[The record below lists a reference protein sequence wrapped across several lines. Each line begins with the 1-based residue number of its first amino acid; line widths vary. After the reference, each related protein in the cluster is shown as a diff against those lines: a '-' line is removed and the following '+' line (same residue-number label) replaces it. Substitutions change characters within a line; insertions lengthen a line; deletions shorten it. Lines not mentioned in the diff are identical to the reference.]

1 MSTPAS
7 SIPAAIRDRI
17 SAPAQPR
24 VWTPEDFADL
34 GPRTAV
40 DQALHRLVASRSLRR
55 IARGFYDIPQDN
67 RLTGK
72 PTYPNPRDV
81 IDALARKGKVR
92 VVVDG
97 LTAANDLGLT
107 HAVPARIGVLTDGR
121 LRPITLGNLTLDF
134 QAAAPSR
141 LYWAGRPAMRFV
153 QALHWLRDMLP
164 SDDGSLHQRLVS
176 ILKDPDH
183 GQAIQDDLRS
193 GLSALPE
200 WMRMIV
206 RESAP
211 AGERWNAASDRKS
224 EALETSANTRP
235 YHQKCEASEKP
246 MTEGFQTVLAASEKE
261 RRDLFIGAADRLR
274 TNEQNIEKDFW
285 VCWTLDALFNELE
298 AGGPRLLFKGGTS
311 LSKGYGLIER
321 FSEDIDITVFRED
334 IGQPATVE
342 ELEALSGKKRNN
354 RLEAIKAACQ
364 EYIHGPML
372 EQLSALLRQTLQTAN
387 LKADRARV
395 EADPDDP
402 DRSELASLVSHRNH
416 RRQCIHPSGHQDRI
430 GREIRS

>member
-7 SIPAAIRDRI
+7 SIPAAIRDRT

-67 RLTGK
+67 R

-81 IDALARKGKVR
+81 IDALAQKGKVR

-107 HAVPARIGVLTDGR
+107 DAVPARIGVLTDGR

-164 SDDGSLHQRLVS
+164 SDDGSLRKRLIS
-176 ILKDPDH
+176 ILRDPDH
-183 GQAIQDDLRS
+183 GQSIQDDLRS

-200 WMRMIV
+200 WMRVIV
-206 RESAP
+206 RDLLQQANAGAPPSAEKAKPSRRAPASAP
-211 AGERWNAASDRKS
+211 
-224 EALETSANTRP
+224 
-235 YHQKCEASEKP
+235 
-246 MTEGFQTVLAASEKE
+246 
-261 RRDLFIGAADRLR
+261 I
-274 TNEQNIEKDFW
+274 I
-285 VCWTLDALFNELE
+285 
-298 AGGPRLLFKGGTS
+298 
-311 LSKGYGLIER
+311 
-321 FSEDIDITVFRED
+321 
-334 IGQPATVE
+334 
-342 ELEALSGKKRNN
+342 KK
-354 RLEAIKAACQ
+354 
-364 EYIHGPML
+364 
-372 EQLSALLRQTLQTAN
+372 
-387 LKADRARV
+387 ARGSSS
-395 EADPDDP
+395 
-402 DRSELASLVSHRNH
+402 R
-416 RRQCIHPSGHQDRI
+416 
-430 GREIRS
+430 

>member
-7 SIPAAIRDRI
+7 SIPAAIRDRV

-40 DQALHRLVASRSLRR
+40 DQAGSSTGWSLPEACGGSRAASTTS
-55 IARGFYDIPQDN
+55 PPVNN

-107 HAVPARIGVLTDGR
+107 NAVPARIGVLTDGR
-121 LRPITLGNLTLDF
+121 LRPITLGNLTLAF

-141 LYWAGRPAMRFV
+141 LYWAGRSAMRFV

-164 SDDGSLHQRLVS
+164 SDDGSLHKRLVS

-200 WMRMIV
+200 WMRIIV
-206 RESAP
+206 RNLLQQANAGAP
-211 AGERWNAASDRKS
+211 
-224 EALETSANTRP
+224 
-235 YHQKCEASEKP
+235 
-246 MTEGFQTVLAASEKE
+246 
-261 RRDLFIGAADRLR
+261 
-274 TNEQNIEKDFW
+274 
-285 VCWTLDALFNELE
+285 
-298 AGGPRLLFKGGTS
+298 
-311 LSKGYGLIER
+311 
-321 FSEDIDITVFRED
+321 
-334 IGQPATVE
+334 PATQNPKP
-342 ELEALSGKKRNN
+342 LRHAQTPAPIIKSAKR
-354 RLEAIKAACQ
+354 
-364 EYIHGPML
+364 P
-372 EQLSALLRQTLQTAN
+372 
-387 LKADRARV
+387 
-395 EADPDDP
+395 
-402 DRSELASLVSHRNH
+402 RSR
-416 RRQCIHPSGHQDRI
+416 
-430 GREIRS
+430 

>member
-1 MSTPAS
+1 MPTPAS

-40 DQALHRLVASRSLRR
+40 DQALHRLVASRNLRR
-55 IARGFYDIPQDN
+55 IARGFYDTPQDN

-107 HAVPARIGVLTDGR
+107 DAVPARIGVLTDGR

-164 SDDGSLHQRLVS
+164 SDDGSLRKRLVS
-176 ILKDPDH
+176 ILKDPNH

-200 WMRMIV
+200 WMRVIV
-206 RESAP
+206 RDLLQQANAGASPPAQKTKPSRRTPAP
-211 AGERWNAASDRKS
+211 D
-224 EALETSANTRP
+224 P
-235 YHQKCEASEKP
+235 YHEEGEEFEQP
-246 MTEGFQTVLAASEKE
+246 MTEGFQTVLAASDEE
-261 RRDLFIGAADRLR
+261 RRDLFVGAADRLR

-334 IGQPATVE
+334 IGQPATFE
-342 ELEALSGKKRNN
+342 ELEALSGKKRNA

-364 EYIHGPML
+364 TYIQGPML
-372 EQLSALLRQTLQTAN
+372 ERLSLLLRQTLEIRE
-387 LKADRARV
+387 LERESGARRI
-395 EADPDDP
+395 
-402 DRSELASLVSHRNH
+402 RSRRPRRPELTSLVSHRDR
-416 RRQCIHPSGHQDRI
+416 RRQCVHPSRHQDRI
-430 GREIRS
+430 GREVRP